1 MPLVKLSIKDRFSES
16 VLEKIYTCPDVSVA
30 ADKFSAKYPDC
41 WISLVEV
48 EDNAIHATVCGGD
61 FAYCPPLNMTKDEI
75 LVENDEMDLK
85 DYQMKWY
92 PKSTDNESALHEELS
107 RAEQELL
114 AEMETED
121 QDKYDTVDQ
130 EYD

>member
-41 WISLVEV
+41 WVSLVEV

-75 LVENDEMDLK
+75 LVEFDEMDLK
-85 DYQMKWY
+85 DYQLKWY
-92 PKSTDNESALHEELS
+92 PGTDKLAALYQEDIELQLADTEEFEHDLP
-107 RAEQELL
+107 
-114 AEMETED
+114 D
-121 QDKYDTVDQ
+121 PDCD
-130 EYD
+130 

>member
-41 WISLVEV
+41 WVSLVEV

-75 LVENDEMDLK
+75 LVEFDEMDLK
-85 DYQMKWY
+85 DYQLKWY
-92 PKSTDNESALHEELS
+92 PGTDKLAALYQEDIELQLADTEEF
-107 RAEQELL
+107 
-114 AEMETED
+114 
-121 QDKYDTVDQ
+121 
-130 EYD
+130 EYDLPDPDCD

>member
-41 WISLVEV
+41 WVSLVEV

-75 LVENDEMDLK
+75 LVEFDEMDLK
-85 DYQMKWY
+85 AYQLKWY
-92 PKSTDNESALHEELS
+92 PGTDKLAAIYQEDIELQLANTEEF
-107 RAEQELL
+107 
-114 AEMETED
+114 
-121 QDKYDTVDQ
+121 
-130 EYD
+130 EYDLPDPDCD

>member
-41 WISLVEV
+41 WVSLVEV

-75 LVENDEMDLK
+75 LVMNDEIDIKEFQL
-85 DYQMKWY
+85 KWY
-92 PKSTDNESALHEELS
+92 PKSTVVALNQDDLCEL
-107 RAEQELL
+107 EVED
-114 AEMETED
+114 TED
-121 QDKYDTVDQ
+121 FIYDLPDP
-130 EYD
+130 DCN

>member
-41 WISLVEV
+41 WVSLVEV

-75 LVENDEMDLK
+75 LVEFDEMDLK
-85 DYQMKWY
+85 DFQMKWY
-92 PKSTDNESALHEELS
+92 PGTDKLAALYQEDIELQLADTEEF
-107 RAEQELL
+107 
-114 AEMETED
+114 
-121 QDKYDTVDQ
+121 
-130 EYD
+130 EYDLPDPDCD